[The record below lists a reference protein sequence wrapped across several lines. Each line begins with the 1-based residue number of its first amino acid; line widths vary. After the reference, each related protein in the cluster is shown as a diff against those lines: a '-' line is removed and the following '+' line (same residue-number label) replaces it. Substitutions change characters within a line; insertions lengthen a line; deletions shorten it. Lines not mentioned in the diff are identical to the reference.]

1 MVKHRSKP
9 TKGMAKQDSHMLLNV
24 SLYQLVAAVVVGSQ
38 AAAGMLLLFCC
49 IAAASLRQQHWSPT
63 LPPMVPPGDA
73 AMV

>member
-9 TKGMAKQDSHMLLNV
+9 TKGMAKQNSHMLLNV
-24 SLYQLVAAVVVGSQ
+24 SLYQLVLVVGSQ
-38 AAAGMLLLFCC
+38 AAAGLLLLLFCC